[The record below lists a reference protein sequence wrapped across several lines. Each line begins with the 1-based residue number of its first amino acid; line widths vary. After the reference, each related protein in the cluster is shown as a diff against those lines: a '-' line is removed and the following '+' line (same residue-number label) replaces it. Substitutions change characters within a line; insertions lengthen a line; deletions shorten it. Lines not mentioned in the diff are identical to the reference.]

1 MPTAAQLNYVRTG
14 PRGHAPVVLLH
25 SAGLDL
31 TYWDQQIA
39 DLSRRHDVIAL
50 DLPGHG
56 RSITQPES
64 ITITQMSAAVI
75 TALDALQCGPV
86 HLVGLSVGGL
96 IAQQIALTDPQLI
109 TSLALLDTAARFAP
123 DGQASMRKRAAVVRE
138 HGMEAILDGLF
149 GHWLLPGTRQRRP
162 DLIDRATKT
171 LVRDDAGVQ
180 AALWETIA
188 DFDDADRLGSIAV
201 PTLVLVG
208 EHDSSSPVSSAREL
222 CAGIQHAQMRVIADA
237 AHLTPIEQPTIVT
250 GHLDA
255 FVRSLSTVGTS
266 S

>member
-14 PRGHAPVVLLH
+14 PRGLAPVVLVH

-56 RSITQPES
+56 RSITQSES
-64 ITITQMSAAVI
+64 ITITQMSAAVT

-123 DGQASMRKRAAVVRE
+123 GGQASMRNRAAVVRE

-149 GHWLLPGTRQRRP
+149 GHWLLPETRERRP

-171 LVRDDAGVQ
+171 LLRDDAGVQ

-188 DFDDADRLGSIAV
+188 DFDDANRLGSIAV

-208 EHDSSSPVSSAREL
+208 EHDTSSPVSSAREL

-237 AHLTPIEQPTIVT
+237 AHLTPIEQPTVVT

-255 FVRSLSTVGTS
+255 FVRSLIAVGTS
-266 S
+266 

>member
-31 TYWDQQIA
+31 TYWDEQIT
-39 DLSRRHDVIAL
+39 DLTRRHDVIAL

-56 RSITQPES
+56 RSIAQPES
-64 ITITQMSAAVI
+64 ITITQMSAAVT
-75 TALDALQCGPV
+75 TALAALQCGPV

-109 TSLALLDTAARFAP
+109 ASLALLDTAARFAP
-123 DGQASMRKRAAVVRE
+123 AGQASMRKRAAVVRE
-138 HGMEAILDGLF
+138 QGMDAILDGLF
-149 GHWLLPGTRQRRP
+149 GHWLLPETRERRP

-171 LVRDDAGVQ
+171 LLHHDACVH

-188 DFDDADRLGSIAV
+188 DCDDADRLGSIAA

-208 EHDSSSPVSSAREL
+208 EHDSSSPISSSQEL
-222 CAGIQHAQMRVIADA
+222 RAGIPNAQLQVIANA
-237 AHLTPIEQPTIVT
+237 AHLSPIEQPATVT

-255 FVRSLSTVGTS
+255 FLRSLTTIGVNL
-266 S
+266 

>member
-14 PRGHAPVVLLH
+14 PLGHPPVVLLH

-56 RSITQPES
+56 RSFTEPEF
-64 ITITQMSAAVI
+64 ITITQMSAAVT
-75 TALDALQCGPV
+75 TAVDALLCGPV

-109 TSLALLDTAARFAP
+109 TSLALLDTTARFAP
-123 DGQASMRKRAAVVRE
+123 DGQASMRGRAAVLRE

-149 GHWLLPGTRQRRP
+149 GHWLLPETRERRP

-171 LVRDDAGVQ
+171 LLHDDPGVQ

-188 DFDDADRLGSIAV
+188 DFDDADRLGSIPV

-208 EHDSSSPVSSAREL
+208 ELDSSSPVSSAREL
-222 CAGIQHAQMRVIADA
+222 CAGIRHAQMQVIADA
-237 AHLTPIEQPTIVT
+237 AHLTPIEQPTVVT

-255 FVRSLSTVGTS
+255 FVRSLIAVGTS
-266 S
+266 

>member
-56 RSITQPES
+56 RSITEPEF
-64 ITITQMSAAVI
+64 ITNTQMSAAVT

-109 TSLALLDTAARFAP
+109 TSLALLDTAARFGP
-123 DGQASMRKRAAVVRE
+123 DGQASMRSRAAVLRE

-149 GHWLLPGTRQRRP
+149 GHWLLPETRERRP

-171 LVRDDAGVQ
+171 LLHDDAGVQ

-222 CAGIQHAQMRVIADA
+222 CAGIRHAQMQVIADA
-237 AHLTPIEQPTIVT
+237 AHLTPIEQPTLVT

-255 FVRSLSTVGTS
+255 FVHSLIAVGTS
-266 S
+266 